1 MRYYKLTATIVAGFL
16 FGLLGF
22 FGWSSWNNPSSNLP
36 GAAQWKAGVSV
47 AQAQQDGAVG
57 YPKESDLQMMA
68 RAIHGEARGEPYEGQ
83 VAVGAV
89 IINRIRHP
97 SFPNT
102 AHSVIF
108 QPRAF
113 TAVDDGQIW
122 IPLPE
127 DASAYRAARDAL
139 NGWDPSGGCL
149 YYWNPA
155 TATSQWIWTRTVVK
169 RIGKHNF
176 GL

>member
-1 MRYYKLTATIVAGFL
+1 MGLV
-16 FGLLGF
+16 GLLG
-22 FGWSSWNNPSSNLP
+22 WSLWNDSISDLNQQ
-36 GAAQWKAGVSV
+36 AQFNDGVSV
-47 AQAQQDGAVG
+47 AQAQEGAVG

-102 AHSVIF
+102 AHGVIF

-127 DASAYRAARDAL
+127 DASAHRAARDAL
-139 NGWDPSGGCL
+139 AGWDPSGGCL

-155 TATSQWIWTRTVVK
+155 TATSQWIWTRTIVK